1 MQKTSK
7 ELKEGKTYICKSEW
21 NGILDK
27 VVSEDLVRN
36 MTFEQ
41 GIKRLA

>member
-1 MQKTSK
+1 MQKTSN
-7 ELKEGKTYICKSEW
+7 ELKDGIAYICKSEW
-21 NGILDK
+21 NGTLDK
-27 VVSEDLVRN
+27 VVSEDLSRN

>member
-7 ELKEGKTYICKSEW
+7 ELKEGIAYICKSEW